1 MLPSAGPGERDARKT
16 MANDAYKNT
25 LCLPRTD
32 FPMKADLPRREPQML
47 AFWEDRRVYPR
58 MLERTAGRPPFVHH
72 DGPPYANGH
81 IHYGTILNKVLK
93 DFVVKYHAMAGRH
106 TVYIPGWDC
115 HGLPIELAVER
126 ERKRRSADRDPLD
139 VRRDCRAFAEKF
151 VEVQR
156 GEFRRLGGFG
166 LWDQPYLTMQP
177 AYEAAIIR
185 ALAAFAEA
193 GAIYRGRRP
202 VYWCASC
209 RTALAEAEVEYR
221 DHVSPSIYV
230 DFPCLEPERFLA
242 PAGLRPDGS
251 PTSVVIWTTT
261 PWTLPANLA
270 IALHPEFDYRFYRFR
285 GGRVLLAE
293 MLAGAVAEALGADLR
308 PEGERVPGRVFEGL
322 ACHHPFLD
330 RRSVIVLA
338 DYVTLDAGTGCV
350 HTAPGHGAE
359 DYLTGQKYGLDAYAP
374 VDADGRFT
382 PDVERW
388 PGLKVWEA
396 NEPIVRLLHETGRL
410 ANRPGET
417 LTHSYPHCWRCKEP
431 IVFRATPQWFISM
444 DTTGI
449 RKAALEEIGRVRWI
463 PPWGENRIRGM
474 IESRPDWCISRQRV
488 WGVPLCFFRC
498 ADCDEPIVDARL
510 LRHVAAIFAREG
522 SDAWFARPAADL
534 LPADVRCPRC
544 ASTRLE
550 KEPDILDVWFESGV
564 SWYAVCADDPRLG
577 VPVDLY
583 LEGSD
588 QHRGW
593 FHTALLTGI
602 GVRGSAPYRAVLTH
616 GFVVDDAGRPYSKS
630 EIEKRKREGRTD
642 ASYIEPDEVLR
653 RYGAELLRLWT
664 ANADFRDDIVF
675 SGALLDRLSDA
686 YRKIRNT
693 FRFLLSVLPDFTP
706 DDALLPTQLLEL
718 DRWALVRFNR
728 FVRRTRENYD
738 AYNYHQ
744 IVHQTL
750 DLTAADLSAFYLDV
764 VKDRLYCEA
773 PRGRERRSAQ
783 TVIHRIAADLARL
796 LAPIASF
803 TAEEVWQHLPRRPDD
818 PDSVFLAG
826 LPEYDPAL
834 DDEPLMERWAA
845 LRAVRAEV
853 TRALEDLRR
862 AGRIGHSLD
871 ATVTLRARGERLD
884 LLRRCAADLAEVF
897 IVSSVA
903 VEEGEG
909 DELVV
914 RATPS
919 TAPKC
924 ARCWNRRPDVGTH
937 PGHPDVCGRCARVL
951 AGPTARS

>member
-1 MLPSAGPGERDARKT
+1 

-32 FPMKADLPRREPQML
+32 FPMKADLPKREPERL
-47 AFWEDRRVYPR
+47 AFWEERRVYPR

-93 DFVVKYHAMAGRH
+93 DFVVKYHSMAGRH
-106 TVYIPGWDC
+106 TLYIPGWDC

-126 ERKRRSADRDPLD
+126 ESKRRSADRDPLE
-139 VRRDCRAFAEKF
+139 VRRECRAFAEKF
-151 VEVQR
+151 IEVQR

-166 LWDQPYLTMQP
+166 LWEEPYLTMKP
-177 AYEAAIIR
+177 AYEAAIVR

-221 DHVSPSIYV
+221 DHASPSIYV

-242 PAGLRPDGS
+242 HAGLQPDGT

-293 MLAGAVAEALGADLR
+293 MLAGAVSEALKVELR
-308 PEGERVPGRVFEGL
+308 PEGERVAGRVFEGL
-322 ACHHPFLD
+322 ACRHPFLD

-374 VDADGRFT
+374 VDAEGRFT

-388 PGLKVWEA
+388 AGRKVWEA

-410 ANRPGET
+410 ANRPGEE

-444 DTTGI
+444 ETTGI

-498 ADCDEPIVDARL
+498 ADCEEPLVDAGA
-510 LRHVAAIFAREG
+510 LRHVAGIFAREG
-522 SDAWFARPAADL
+522 SDAWFARPAAEL
-534 LPADVRCPRC
+534 LPAGTKCRRCG
-544 ASTRLE
+544 STRLE

-593 FHTALLTGI
+593 FHTALLTGV
-602 GVRGSAPYRAVLTH
+602 GVRGAAPYRAVLTH
-616 GFVVDDAGRPYSKS
+616 GFVVDDTGRPYSKS

-642 ASYIEPDEVLR
+642 SSFIEPDEVLR
-653 RYGAELLRLWT
+653 KYGAELLRLWT
-664 ANADFRDDIVF
+664 AAEDYRDDI
-675 SGALLDRLSDA
+675 RLSDEILNRLVEA
-686 YRKIRNT
+686 YRKVRNT
-693 FRFLLSVLPDFTP
+693 WRFMLGVVSDLDPVRPVGPLLDV
-706 DDALLPTQLLEL
+706 
-718 DRWALVRFNR
+718 DRYALVRLR
-728 FVRRTRENYD
+728 EVTGAVRK
-738 AYNYHQ
+738 AYEDYEFHA
-744 IVHQTL
+744 VVRLLL
-750 DLTAADLSAFYLDV
+750 DYCITDLSAFYLDIT
-764 VKDRLYCEA
+764 KDRLYCDAEDS
-773 PRGRERRSAQ
+773 PRRRSAQ
-783 TVIHRIAADLARL
+783 AAIRTILRTTL
-796 LAPIASF
+796 SLFAPILSF
-803 TAEEVWQHLPRRPDD
+803 TAEEAYGHLPRAPGD
-818 PDSVFLAG
+818 PESIFLVPFPRAED
-826 LPEYDPAL
+826 LPEDATLRERMQTFLEFRPEVLRSLEDARARKEIGLAL
-834 DDEPLMERWAA
+834 DAAVAIQVPAESRLAACLESLGTTLPELLGVSRVEVTTGPDRSAPKVQVQPILEPRCPRCW
-845 LRAVRAEV
+845 VRA
-853 TRALEDLRR
+853 
-862 AGRIGHSLD
+862 
-871 ATVTLRARGERLD
+871 
-884 LLRRCAADLAEVF
+884 
-897 IVSSVA
+897 
-903 VEEGEG
+903 
-909 DELVV
+909 
-914 RATPS
+914 
-919 TAPKC
+919 
-924 ARCWNRRPDVGTH
+924 PDVHRH
-937 PGHPDVCGRCARVL
+937 PQGLCGRCAAVMEP
-951 AGPTARS
+951 A